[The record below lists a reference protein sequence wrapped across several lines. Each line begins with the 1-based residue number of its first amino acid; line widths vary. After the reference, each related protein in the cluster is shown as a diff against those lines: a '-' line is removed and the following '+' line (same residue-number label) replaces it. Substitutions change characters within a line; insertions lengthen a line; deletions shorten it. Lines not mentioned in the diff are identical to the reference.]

1 MKAIMDL
8 HTHTLAAGHA
18 YSTLLENIDAALAM
32 GLQYLGMSEHGPTS
46 PGGPHNFFFSNYKVI
61 PRIYDREENTG
72 RVIPKPDGSLRLLC
86 GVEANICST
95 NGELDLEERYLQK
108 MDYALASIH
117 PFAFTAGS
125 RKENT
130 LASVRAFHHIGAGGK
145 QGIHFEYGFIS
156 VAFKRDIRF
165 QRNGRHHAI
174 GSCGDIHRPTFG
186 AGVDGVLYRNGA
198 TALVVI
204 DIANLTFRSR
214 YRDNRTCIACYSQY
228 PSANNSA
235 ERSSQQFFHT
245 KNPFHLQIN
254 PLRPHRFIHGTDVF
268 ERCTGRKVIG
278 IPQDKPMA
286 YILNGRKDTPGFP
299 DHVFLAAGQQQT
311 GTGTSLNADIR
322 SQFEQNFSVIKG
334 ISRIKRRD
342 VQMFFKKTEVTGGVP
357 A

>member
-95 NGELDLEERYLQK
+95 NGKLDLEEHYLQK

-130 LASVRAFHHIGAGGK
+130 LASVRAFQNPYVKILGHPDDGRFPLDYDELVREARQAQAVLEVNNSSLNPQSARQGGRENITELLKTCMKYDQPVIMGTDSHMCFAIGAFDDAEQLMRELEFPK
-145 QGIHFEYGFIS
+145 ELVLNY
-156 VAFKRDIRF
+156 DPENIRK
-165 QRNGRHHAI
+165 
-174 GSCGDIHRPTFG
+174 
-186 AGVDGVLYRNGA
+186 L
-198 TALVVI
+198 
-204 DIANLTFRSR
+204 
-214 YRDNRTCIACYSQY
+214 
-228 PSANNSA
+228 
-235 ERSSQQFFHT
+235 
-245 KNPFHLQIN
+245 IN
-254 PLRPHRFIHGTDVF
+254 ITL
-268 ERCTGRKVIG
+268 
-278 IPQDKPMA
+278 
-286 YILNGRKDTPGFP
+286 
-299 DHVFLAAGQQQT
+299 
-311 GTGTSLNADIR
+311 
-322 SQFEQNFSVIKG
+322 
-334 ISRIKRRD
+334 
-342 VQMFFKKTEVTGGVP
+342 
-357 A
+357 

>member
-130 LASVRAFHHIGAGGK
+130 LASVRAFQNPYVKILGHPDDGRFPLDYDEGRGRCGARG
-145 QGIHFEYGFIS
+145 
-156 VAFKRDIRF
+156 
-165 QRNGRHHAI
+165 
-174 GSCGDIHRPTFG
+174 
-186 AGVDGVLYRNGA
+186 
-198 TALVVI
+198 
-204 DIANLTFRSR
+204 
-214 YRDNRTCIACYSQY
+214 
-228 PSANNSA
+228 
-235 ERSSQQFFHT
+235 
-245 KNPFHLQIN
+245 
-254 PLRPHRFIHGTDVF
+254 
-268 ERCTGRKVIG
+268 
-278 IPQDKPMA
+278 
-286 YILNGRKDTPGFP
+286 
-299 DHVFLAAGQQQT
+299 QT
-311 GTGTSLNADIR
+311 GTGGVGSE
-322 SQFEQNFSVIKG
+322 QFIPESPVGQT
-334 ISRIKRRD
+334 RRQRKYYRAVKD
-342 VQMFFKKTEVTGGVP
+342 LHEV
-357 A
+357 

>member
-108 MDYALASIH
+108 MDYAIASIH

-130 LASVRAFHHIGAGGK
+130 LASVRAFRNPYVKILGHPDDGRFPLDYGELVREARQAQAVLEVNNSSLNPQSARQGGRENITELLKTCMKYDQPVIMGTDSHMCFAIGAFDDAEQLMRELEFPK
-145 QGIHFEYGFIS
+145 ELVLNY
-156 VAFKRDIRF
+156 DPENIRK
-165 QRNGRHHAI
+165 
-174 GSCGDIHRPTFG
+174 
-186 AGVDGVLYRNGA
+186 L
-198 TALVVI
+198 
-204 DIANLTFRSR
+204 
-214 YRDNRTCIACYSQY
+214 
-228 PSANNSA
+228 
-235 ERSSQQFFHT
+235 
-245 KNPFHLQIN
+245 IN
-254 PLRPHRFIHGTDVF
+254 ITL
-268 ERCTGRKVIG
+268 
-278 IPQDKPMA
+278 
-286 YILNGRKDTPGFP
+286 
-299 DHVFLAAGQQQT
+299 
-311 GTGTSLNADIR
+311 
-322 SQFEQNFSVIKG
+322 
-334 ISRIKRRD
+334 
-342 VQMFFKKTEVTGGVP
+342 
-357 A
+357 